1 MAHHKNEV
9 EERKKKKE
17 EREKSSGDSCVLVPP
32 LTLFLSSPI
41 FAEKFDEVSA
51 GKYTIGLGQTNMSF
65 CSDNED
71 IHSVA
76 LNGKTTA

>member
-76 LNGKTTA
+76 LNGKKTA